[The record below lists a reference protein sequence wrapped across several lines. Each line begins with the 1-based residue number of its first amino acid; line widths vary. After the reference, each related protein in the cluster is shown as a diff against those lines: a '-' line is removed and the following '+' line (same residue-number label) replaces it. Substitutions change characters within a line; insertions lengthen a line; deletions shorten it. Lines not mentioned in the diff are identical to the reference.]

1 MASTVCERPGF
12 TVPAAQERAV
22 ASNLLRLSGDEAD
35 LGLKLGLSHHL
46 SAYGLLG
53 YGLSS
58 SATGMD
64 AITLAGRRRRLTT
77 CHRLLPL
84 S

>member
-12 TVPAAQERAV
+12 TVTAAQERAV

-35 LGLKLGLSHHL
+35 QGLKLGLSHHL
-46 SAYGLLG
+46 PAYGLLG
-53 YGLSS
+53 YGLSGG
-58 SATGMD
+58 ATGMA

-77 CHRLLPL
+77 RHRLPPL